1 MVLLGFCWLYSLEQ
15 FQFFMQTIKACSL
28 CRTFKSFNEFYKDK
42 KERDG
47 RMSQC
52 SSCNK
57 ASRQFYREANRE
69 KERVRNRDYGRRN
82 AQTVRARV
90 KRWRKENPGKDRAK
104 RRMRE
109 IQKINACPPW
119 ARKSIVRKE
128 IQAHYL
134 HAEWLEKT
142 LGMPFHVD
150 HIIPL
155 CSDFVCGLHVPAN
168 LTVLEA
174 SQNIEKNNR
183 WWPEQLDCQR
193 GQGRSHAWWREMK
206 ANEHLFD
213 W

>member
-1 MVLLGFCWLYSLEQ
+1 M
-15 FQFFMQTIKACSL
+15 TAIKACL
-28 CRTFKSFNEFYKDK
+28 VCHTFKPFNAFYKAK
-42 KERDG
+42 TSKDG
-47 RMSQC
+47 RMNLC
-52 SSCNK
+52 IACDK
-57 ASRQFYREANRE
+57 ARTQKYREANRE

-82 AQTVRARV
+82 AHVVRARV

-119 ARKSIVRKE
+119 ARKGIVRKQ

-134 HAEWLEKT
+134 HAEWLENT
-142 LGMPFHVD
+142 IDTPFHVD
-150 HIIPL
+150 HIVPL

-183 WWPEQLDCQR
+183 WWPEQLPCQR

-206 ANEHLFD
+206 ANEHLYN

>member
-1 MVLLGFCWLYSLEQ
+1 M
-15 FQFFMQTIKACSL
+15 TAIKACL
-28 CRTFKSFNEFYKDK
+28 ACRAFKPFNAFYKAK
-42 KERDG
+42 TSKDG
-47 RMSQC
+47 RMNLC
-52 SSCNK
+52 IACDK
-57 ASRQFYREANRE
+57 ARTQKYREANRE

-82 AQTVRARV
+82 AHAVRARV
-90 KRWRKENPGKDRAK
+90 KRWRKENPGKDREL

-119 ARKSIVRKE
+119 ARKGIVRKQ

-134 HAEWLEKT
+134 HAEWLENT
-142 LGMPFHVD
+142 IDTPFHVD
-150 HIIPL
+150 HIVPL

-183 WWPEQLDCQR
+183 WWPEQLPCQR

-206 ANEHLFD
+206 ANEHLCN